1 MCATLDID
9 DDVLFAIKDVAHRES
24 KTAGQAISE
33 LVRQALTRA
42 PAACE
47 AREPQAH
54 YGFRPFPSR
63 GGAVSNE
70 VVNWLRDDEGL

>member
-1 MCATLDID
+1 LRATLEID
-9 DDVLFAIKDVAHRES
+9 KDVLFAIKDVAHRES
-24 KTAGQAISE
+24 KSAGKVISE
-33 LVRQALTRA
+33 LVQQALTRA

-54 YGFRPFPSR
+54 YGFLPFPCR

-70 VVNWLRDDEGL
+70 VVNRMRDDEGL